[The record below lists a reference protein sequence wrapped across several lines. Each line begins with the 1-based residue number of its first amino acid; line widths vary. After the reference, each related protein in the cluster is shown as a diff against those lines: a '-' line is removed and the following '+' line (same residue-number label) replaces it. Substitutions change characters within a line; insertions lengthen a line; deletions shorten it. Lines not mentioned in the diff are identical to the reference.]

1 MSVEGASGPPNA
13 TWVVLGAGSILQRP
27 GHGCAGYAL
36 HTASDDGLTLFD
48 CGPGALRT
56 LVTAGF
62 QLEAIRRI
70 VITHFH
76 LDHVLDLFALGYA
89 RRNPDFEAQALEL
102 VGPVGLRKF
111 VEQVGAALGG
121 VERGFDGVHYLEV
134 DPTDKIASREF
145 GAYRL
150 STVDTHHTKAS
161 LAWRADISGG
171 GSVCF
176 SGDSGEERAVAEL
189 ARGVELFCCE
199 CSFPEEHS
207 QPNHLNP
214 AGAARLA
221 AHAGCERLLLTHFY
235 PSMEPERAKLEAAAI
250 YRGTIE
256 IARDGSRHP
265 IGVQPA
271 AGEPASRVDGP
282 PAAQAPPTPQQTEP

>member
-1 MSVEGASGPPNA
+1 M
-13 TWVVLGAGSILQRP
+13 
-27 GHGCAGYAL
+27 
-36 HTASDDGLTLFD
+36 
-48 CGPGALRT
+48 
-56 LVTAGF
+56 
-62 QLEAIRRI
+62 
-70 VITHFH
+70 
-76 LDHVLDLFALGYA
+76 
-89 RRNPDFEAQALEL
+89 
-102 VGPVGLRKF
+102 
-111 VEQVGAALGG
+111 
-121 VERGFDGVHYLEV
+121 
-134 DPTDKIASREF
+134 
-145 GAYRL
+145 
-150 STVDTHHTKAS
+150 
-161 LAWRADISGG
+161 
-171 GSVCF
+171 
-176 SGDSGEERAVAEL
+176 AEL